1 MTINRLLILLGTLIF
16 ISNNCAPPPVN
27 NQGVEGYRMEK
38 GTSNCDSPKWYRDGT
53 NNGIEGSTA
62 FGTGTGSSGD
72 EMTSVNLADA
82 AARRRAAEQV
92 RSSIGGKLEK
102 IVDEAINRELGS
114 GIQYADQKQRIQNLL
129 QTNLDNFDCSQCQ
142 VVKTESCKENYM
154 HQTWSRVSINI
165 DTYEQSIEKQT
176 SEAVL
181 EDIRNNL
188 GSDFSN

>member
-1 MTINRLLILLGTLIF
+1 
-16 ISNNCAPPPVN
+16 
-27 NQGVEGYRMEK
+27 
-38 GTSNCDSPKWYRDGT
+38 
-53 NNGIEGSTA
+53 
-62 FGTGTGSSGD
+62 
-72 EMTSVNLADA
+72 
-82 AARRRAAEQV
+82 
-92 RSSIGGKLEK
+92 IGGKLEK

-154 HQTWSRVSINI
+154 YQTWSRVSINI
-165 DTYEQSIEKQT
+165 DTYEQNIEKQT

-181 EDIRNNL
+181 DDIRKNL